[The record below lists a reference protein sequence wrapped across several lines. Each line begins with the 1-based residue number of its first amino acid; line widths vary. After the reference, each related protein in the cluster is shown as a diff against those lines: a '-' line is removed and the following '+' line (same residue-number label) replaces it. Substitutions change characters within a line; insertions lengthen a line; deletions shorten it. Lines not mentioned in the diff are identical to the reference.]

1 MVEAPPR
8 AAYLL
13 EGGGNDVVHTLMI
26 DSEGFETVARRHR
39 EIDLADFPAIRA
51 GMTQREKKR
60 AFTRATTVRNVFD
73 ALADDDNNDNAAL
86 CPSAPQPCVVA
97 ETPGALPFQ
106 KGPASGKCS
115 LATERRTQAPVS
127 KECLE
132 FPLERRIQAPAS
144 KECLG
149 FPLTH
154 DCVDDDK
161 RRIRAP
167 ASKECLGFPL
177 CGCIDNDDTHDWPTL
192 PTRAPLQGADAA
204 HTPLQGVVPEEV
216 HRDLDDHALDDLCG
230 LCNDDCPDM
239 VFDEPDE
246 FTLLQAQNSF
256 ARRAAFGTNGAAPGV
271 QTLGSKPA
279 KSGS

>member
-1 MVEAPPR
+1 
-8 AAYLL
+8 LL

-73 ALADDDNNDNAAL
+73 ALADDHDNDDNNDDAV
-86 CPSAPQPCVVA
+86 PSSSVRELCVVA

-154 DCVDDDK
+154 DCVDYDHDCVDDDK
-161 RRIRAP
+161 RRTRAP
-167 ASKECLGFPL
+167 ASKECLAFPL
-177 CGCIDNDDTHDWPTL
+177 LFTPPHVDAH
-192 PTRAPLQGADAA
+192 APLQGAPLLEA
-204 HTPLQGVVPEEV
+204 HQSKEEERV
-216 HRDLDDHALDDLCG
+216 IGRRIENENLLWI
-230 LCNDDCPDM
+230 
-239 VFDEPDE
+239 DEP
-246 FTLLQAQNSF
+246 
-256 ARRAAFGTNGAAPGV
+256 
-271 QTLGSKPA
+271 
-279 KSGS
+279 